1 MGKTGSDASGK
12 MIREGLAA
20 EGINIDSLGTSA
32 QPSGTAW
39 VMLDSAAEN
48 AIVVLPGAN
57 ADLLPA
63 DVAAA
68 QDLVAQAKVVFDQE
82 LPSDLDGFK
91 DTVEASRAHDK
102 LVVATLGSRG
112 AFAWANGKAIHIP
125 APKVNAVDTT
135 GAGDTFIGALADAIS
150 RGEDLFASVKW
161 AVRAS
166 AFAVGHLGATTGMPT
181 RDQVV
186 QAQF

>member
-1 MGKTGSDASGK
+1 MVNES
-12 MIREGLAA
+12 EF
-20 EGINIDSLGTSA
+20 EC
-32 QPSGTAW
+32 
-39 VMLDSAAEN
+39 
-48 AIVVLPGAN
+48 
-57 ADLLPA
+57 
-63 DVAAA
+63 
-68 QDLVAQAKVVFDQE
+68 VFDQE